1 MFKLNTEAWSPYAAG
16 IVIGLLQ
23 IPAFLIVDT
32 ALGTSSSYAKVAGHL
47 VQLFDPAAQ
56 NASYFAKYVADAK
69 YVWQLALVV
78 GLAIGAFLSARL
90 SNLERSGMARVWWRA
105 VGLRSLGLRMVMGF
119 CGGFVMLFG
128 ARLAGGCTSGH
139 GVSGLAQLAV
149 GSTIAIA
156 AMFLGGILVAM
167 MFKRI

>member
-1 MFKLNTEAWSPYAAG
+1 MLKLNTEAWSPYVAG
-16 IVIGLLQ
+16 VIIGLLQ

-32 ALGTSSSYAKVAGHL
+32 ALGTSSSYAKLAGHL
-47 VQLFDPAAQ
+47 VLLFDPAAGEKG
-56 NASYFAKYVADAK
+56 YFAKYVTDAK

-78 GLAIGAFLSARL
+78 GVGIGALVSARL
-90 SNLERSGMARVWWRA
+90 SNLERAGMPRVWWRA
-105 VGLRSLGLRMVMGF
+105 VGVRSLWIRMVMGF

-167 MFKRI
+167 MFRRI